1 METVKINEYPLLKSG
16 KVREV
21 YDLGE
26 HLLFVATDRISAF
39 DSILPTLIPDK
50 GKVLAGLSA
59 FWFSFFGDKVKNH
72 FVSGDVCKMYPK
84 LEPYKEYLD
93 GRAMVVKK
101 AQIFPVECVVRG
113 YLAGS
118 AFAEYKKF
126 GTVCGKKIQEGL
138 QECSELP
145 EPIFTPSTK
154 ADAGHDEN
162 IDFDRMAD
170 IVGFESA
177 SQLRDLSL
185 YIYSR
190 ARAYARE
197 KGIIIADTKFEFGVC
212 DGQIILCDEVLTP
225 DSSRF
230 WPADQYCPGKAQP
243 SFDKQYVRDYLNAIK
258 WNHEPPAPALPP
270 EVVEET
276 RKKYQMALDL
286 LSK

>member
-1 METVKINEYPLLKSG
+1 METVKINEYPLLKTG
-16 KVREV
+16 KVREI
-21 YDLGE
+21 YDLGDK
-26 HLLFVATDRISAF
+26 LLFVATDRISAF

-50 GKVLAGLSA
+50 GKVLAGLSS

-72 FVSGDVCKMYPK
+72 FITGDVCKMYPK
-84 LEPYKEYLD
+84 LTPYKEYLD
-93 GRAMVVKK
+93 GRAMVVRK

-118 AFAEYKKF
+118 AFAEYKKS

-138 QECSELP
+138 IECSELP

-170 IVGFESA
+170 IVGFEAA

>member
-1 METVKINEYPLLKSG
+1 METVQIKEYPLLKSG

-26 HLLFVATDRISAF
+26 HLLFVATDRISAY

-50 GKVLAGLSA
+50 GKVLTGLSE
-59 FWFSFFGDKVKNH
+59 FWFGFFGDKVKNH
-72 FVSGDVCKMYPK
+72 FVSGDVCKLYPK
-84 LEPYKEYLD
+84 LQPYSDYLT

-118 AFAEYKKF
+118 AFVEYKKS
-126 GTVCGKKIQEGL
+126 GTVCGTRLPEGL
-138 QECSELP
+138 VEADELP
-145 EPIFTPSTK
+145 EPMFTPSTK
-154 ADAGHDEN
+154 AESGHDEN

-170 IVGFESA
+170 IIGFEPA

-212 DGQIILCDEVLTP
+212 DGEIILADEVLTP

-230 WPADQYCPGKAQP
+230 WPAETYSPGKAQP
-243 SFDKQYVRDYLNAIK
+243 SFDKQYVRDYLNEIK
-258 WNHEPPAPALPP
+258 WNREPPAPALPP
-270 EVVEET
+270 EIVAVTQE
-276 RKKYQMALDL
+276 KYQKALTL
-286 LSK
+286 LTK

>member
-1 METVKINEYPLLKSG
+1 METVKINEYPLLKTG
-16 KVREV
+16 KVREI
-21 YDLGE
+21 YDLGDN
-26 HLLFVATDRISAF
+26 LLFVATDRISAF

-50 GKVLAGLSA
+50 GKVLAGLSE

-72 FVSGDVCKMYPK
+72 YITGDVCKMYPK
-84 LEPYKEYLD
+84 LAPYKEYLD

-118 AFAEYKKF
+118 AFAEYKKS
-126 GTVCGKKIQEGL
+126 GTVCGKKMPEGL
-138 QECSELP
+138 LECSELP

-170 IVGFESA
+170 IVGFEAA
-177 SQLRDLSL
+177 SKLRDLSL

-190 ARAYARE
+190 ASAYAKE

-212 DGQIILCDEVLTP
+212 DGEIILCDEVLTP

-230 WPADQYCPGKAQP
+230 WPADQYCPGKSQP
-243 SFDKQYVRDYLNAIK
+243 SFDKQYVRDYLNEIK
-258 WNHEPPAPALPP
+258 WNHEPPAPPLPP
-270 EVVEET
+270 EVVTET
-276 RKKYQMALDL
+276 RNKYMKALEL

>member
-1 METVKINEYPLLKSG
+1 METVKINEYPLLKTG
-16 KVREV
+16 KVREI
-21 YDLGE
+21 YDLGDN
-26 HLLFVATDRISAF
+26 LLFVATDRISAF

-50 GKVLAGLSA
+50 GKVLAGLSE

-72 FVSGDVCKMYPK
+72 YVTGDVCKMYPK
-84 LEPYKEYLD
+84 LAPYKEYLD

-118 AFAEYKKF
+118 AFAEYKKS
-126 GTVCGKKIQEGL
+126 GTVCGKKMPDGL
-138 QECSELP
+138 LECSELP

-170 IVGFESA
+170 IVGFEAA
-177 SQLRDLSL
+177 SKLRDLSL

-190 ARAYARE
+190 ASAYAKE
-197 KGIIIADTKFEFGVC
+197 KGIIIADTKFEFGSC
-212 DGQIILCDEVLTP
+212 DGEIILCDEVLTP

-230 WPADQYCPGKAQP
+230 WPADQYCPGKSQP

-258 WNHEPPAPALPP
+258 WNHEPPAPPLPP
-270 EVVEET
+270 EVVTET
-276 RKKYQMALDL
+276 RNKYMKALEL

>member
-1 METVKINEYPLLKSG
+1 METVKINEYPLLKTG
-16 KVREV
+16 KVREI
-21 YDLGE
+21 YDLGDN
-26 HLLFVATDRISAF
+26 LLFVATDRISAF

-50 GKVLAGLSA
+50 GKVLAGLSE

-72 FVSGDVCKMYPK
+72 YVTGDVCKMYPK
-84 LEPYKEYLD
+84 LASYKEYLD

-118 AFAEYKKF
+118 AFAEYKKS
-126 GTVCGKKIQEGL
+126 GTVCGKKMPEGL
-138 QECSELP
+138 LECSELP

-154 ADAGHDEN
+154 ADSGHDEN

-170 IVGFESA
+170 IIGFEAA
-177 SQLRDLSL
+177 SKLRDFSL

-190 ARAYARE
+190 ASAYAKE

-212 DGQIILCDEVLTP
+212 DGEIILCDEVLTP

-230 WPADQYCPGKAQP
+230 WPADQYCPGKSQP

-258 WNHEPPAPALPP
+258 WNHEPPAPPLPP

-276 RKKYQMALDL
+276 RRKYMKALEL

>member
-26 HLLFVATDRISAF
+26 HLLFVATDRISAY
-39 DSILPTLIPDK
+39 DSILPTLIPGK
-50 GKVLAGLSA
+50 GKVLTGLSE

-72 FVSGDVCKMYPK
+72 YVSGDVVKLYPK
-84 LEPYKEYLD
+84 LAPYADYLN

-118 AFAEYKKF
+118 AFAEYKKS
-126 GTVCGKKIQEGL
+126 GTVCGKKMPEGL
-138 QECSELP
+138 VEASELP

-154 ADAGHDEN
+154 AESGHDEN

-170 IVGFESA
+170 IIGFEAA
-177 SQLRDLSL
+177 SQLKELSL

-197 KGIIIADTKFEFGVC
+197 KGIIIADTKFEFGVSE
-212 DGQIILCDEVLTP
+212 GEIILCDEVLTP

-230 WPADQYCPGKAQP
+230 WPADKYCPGKAQP
-243 SFDKQYVRDYLNAIK
+243 SFDKQYVRDYLNEIK
-258 WNHEPPAPALPP
+258 WDREPPAPALPP
-270 EVVEET
+270 EVVEVT
-276 RKKYQMALDL
+276 RQKYQMALDL

>member
-26 HLLFVATDRISAF
+26 HLLFVATDRISAY

-50 GKVLAGLSA
+50 GKILTGLSE

-72 FVSGDVCKMYPK
+72 YVSGDVCKYYPK
-84 LEPYKEYLD
+84 LAPYADYLN
-93 GRAMVVKK
+93 GRAMIVKK

-118 AFAEYKKF
+118 AFAEYKKS
-126 GTVCGKKIQEGL
+126 GTVCGKKMPEGL
-138 QECSELP
+138 IEASELP

-154 ADAGHDEN
+154 AESGHDEN

-170 IVGFESA
+170 IIGFEAA
-177 SQLRDLSL
+177 SQLKELSL

-197 KGIIIADTKFEFGVC
+197 KGIIIADTKFEFGVSE
-212 DGQIILCDEVLTP
+212 GGIILCDEVLTP

-230 WPADQYCPGKAQP
+230 WPADQYCPGKSQP
-243 SFDKQYVRDYLNAIK
+243 SFDKQYVRDYLNEIK
-258 WNHEPPAPALPP
+258 WDREPPAPALPP
-270 EVVEET
+270 EVVEVT
-276 RKKYQMALDL
+276 RQKYQMALDL